1 MSAWAKPRLA
11 PVAVRRAPNDE
22 QPGPLGVRLLTFFAV
37 TAMAALAYARLL
49 YHAPAGAALAV
60 AAVATACGAAL
71 SLGLAKLGGARPAD
85 TMRLRARTARAA
97 VIVAASLLGLE
108 LGLLAVGVPAHLVPP
123 WRWGALASAVGGGL
137 AQLGSWSWPYL
148 GGAHW
153 ARLSVLMLLV
163 PATTLMALLY
173 FWPVRAGAGARR
185 LYALAIA
192 VALALCG
199 MANTPPGAWRAQGL
213 VLLLL
218 VFAWLWLP
226 TLHSS
231 DAARAFAWSVACAVA
246 ALVAAPV
253 LSGSHPW
260 IPFTSGEASG
270 PAAYEWGQVSTEFM
284 GTPATL
290 FGPIK
295 ASHSQQP
302 TLLAVRASDPSGLLR
317 VTSLDRFDGLRF
329 IRSDAPPET
338 AATDVRAGAQ
348 ASWYESATIGV
359 ERLRSNLLVGA
370 SGITQRVT
378 WHGHQGPVGLQRAS
392 DGTLSLSVP
401 LAAGTSYTVLSYAP
415 KPTPSQMR
423 AAPRTFPRSYEPYTE
438 LELPLASASALHAP
452 QLAREASSPLLAAQ
466 LVRPPAFGT
475 GEATATRGGS
485 AAAGASTVARRILAS
500 PYGPMYA
507 LARRL
512 AAGARSSY
520 EVVAHIERYLLAGYT
535 YSEQPPLRRYP
546 LEAFLFADRRG
557 YCQQFSGAMTLM
569 LRMDGIP
576 ARVGVGFNPVLV
588 SPARPAG
595 PEQLIGEASALDAHA
610 WVEVFFS
617 GTGWVPFDP
626 TPPTS
631 TARSGANR
639 AASKAVLLGT
649 LSITGGEARTRV
661 PPEAR
666 ELMESWAVR
675 AHGSHAGGPAAGAHT
690 GGGSSLALAPWQWA
704 LLALVPAVALGAWLR
719 ARAAR
724 APHAGAR
731 AARAAGIDTAVREL
745 ERALHGSA
753 WPLPP
758 GMTLTQIAERLE
770 RVAQPRA
777 AAYVRRLRDRRFG
790 RTQALTTSE
799 LSAARSERLALRRA
813 LAHGRGL
820 RGRLRAL
827 RLLPPHAPSL

>member
-1 MSAWAKPRLA
+1 
-11 PVAVRRAPNDE
+11 
-22 QPGPLGVRLLTFFAV
+22 
-37 TAMAALAYARLL
+37 
-49 YHAPAGAALAV
+49 
-60 AAVATACGAAL
+60 
-71 SLGLAKLGGARPAD
+71 
-85 TMRLRARTARAA
+85 
-97 VIVAASLLGLE
+97 
-108 LGLLAVGVPAHLVPP
+108 
-123 WRWGALASAVGGGL
+123 
-137 AQLGSWSWPYL
+137 
-148 GGAHW
+148 
-153 ARLSVLMLLV
+153 
-163 PATTLMALLY
+163 
-173 FWPVRAGAGARR
+173 

-213 VLLLL
+213 LLLAL
-218 VFAWLWLP
+218 VLAWLWLP
-226 TLHSS
+226 TLRSG
-231 DAARAFAWSVACAVA
+231 DAARALAWGVACAVA

-253 LSGSHPW
+253 LSGSHAW
-260 IPFTSGEASG
+260 IPFTSSAAAG

-302 TLLAVRASDPSGLLR
+302 TLLTVHASDSSGLLR
-317 VTSLDRFDGLRF
+317 VASLDRFDGLRF

-359 ERLRSNLLVGA
+359 QRLRSSLLVGA
-370 SGITQRVT
+370 SGITTRVT
-378 WHGHQGPVGLQRAS
+378 WHGRRTPVGLERAS
-392 DGTLSLSVP
+392 DGTLSLSAP
-401 LAAGTSYTVLSYAP
+401 LPAGSAYSVLSYAP
-415 KPTPSQMR
+415 KPTPEQLR
-423 AAPRTFPRSYEPYTE
+423 AAPRTFPRSYQPYTE

-452 QLAREASSPLLAAQ
+452 QLAREASSPALLAQ

-475 GEATATRGGS
+475 GEAAAARGAP
-485 AAAGASTVARRILAS
+485 AAAGALAVARRILAS

-588 SPARPAG
+588 SSANPAG
-595 PEQLIGEASALDAHA
+595 PEQRIGEASALDAHA

-617 GTGWVPFDP
+617 GIGWVPFDP
-626 TPPTS
+626 TPPTPS
-631 TARSGANR
+631 AGGGANG

-649 LSITGGEARTRV
+649 LSTNGGEARTRV
-661 PPEAR
+661 SPEAR
-666 ELMESWAVR
+666 ELMESWAAR
-675 AHGSHAGGPAAGAHT
+675 AHGSHAGGPLARAHA
-690 GGGSSLALAPWQWA
+690 GGGSSFALAAWQWA
-704 LLALVPAVALGAWLR
+704 LLALVPALAFGARLR

-724 APHAGAR
+724 APGAR
-731 AARAAGIDTAVREL
+731 TRAAHAAGVETAVREL

-753 WPLPP
+753 WPLLP
-758 GMTLTQIAERLE
+758 GMTLTHIAQRLE
-770 RVAQPRA
+770 RVAQPQA
-777 AAYVRRLRDRRFG
+777 AAYVRTLRDRRFG
-790 RTQALTTSE
+790 RARVLTAPE
-799 LSAARSERLALRRA
+799 RSAARAERLALRRA
-813 LAHGRGL
+813 LARGRGL

-827 RLLPPHAPSL
+827 RLLPPRAPSL